1 MVASV
6 SAKPV
11 SSRPQGTHLPHTLT
25 RSLMKF
31 IIKAAA
37 AQIEGHN
44 FLPDK
49 RSMSEEIDAK
59 VHR

>member
-1 MVASV
+1 
-6 SAKPV
+6 
-11 SSRPQGTHLPHTLT
+11 
-25 RSLMKF
+25 MKF

-59 VHR
+59 VHQ